1 MDYRIIEGDC
11 IEGMRRLEG
20 QSVNCVVT
28 SPPYFG
34 LRDYGHDGQIGL
46 EASPDAYVAKL
57 VEVFR
62 EVRRVLRDD
71 GTVWLNLGDSYTG
84 FWGEKYAH
92 KPFGDDRTA
101 DSSTPPNKATAFK
114 DWGLKNKNLIGIP
127 WRVAFALQADGW
139 YLRQDIIWCLSGGAW
154 VYARTQKG
162 DMPVMVK
169 DLVRLNPATVK
180 LWNGEKWTRVLGWG
194 PSNDTSQRIELVL
207 RSGERIGCTGGHL
220 WPTQRGNVAAR
231 DLRVGD
237 VIQTCR
243 LPEPANAKR
252 PAYLTDGLLWL
263 IGLYLAEG
271 SRSGDTIQLS
281 LHGDEKDWTPLI
293 DMAAEQV
300 GATMTYHDEGNSL
313 CVRLYGRIL
322 NAVLDEYIG
331 GKTAIDKHLTTK
343 AWMLPDDAL
352 RMIAKGYL
360 DGDGHD
366 DGSRIRLGF
375 CRNYSLE
382 RDLRTLAARL
392 GATLTL
398 TPTTTK
404 YQGGE
409 RPAFRGEWRWER
421 SGHHNEKDRGEIV
434 EIRAS
439 RARQFW
445 DIAVEDEPH
454 LFALASGVLTHN
466 CKPNPMPESVRD
478 RCTKAHEYIFLLSKS
493 ERYYFDS
500 EAVQEPASGPGKIC
514 GPKNDAMRGDG
525 DRTGIVRGDGETRNR
540 RSVWTVATKPYKGA
554 HFATFPP
561 NLIRPCILAGCPPKG
576 KRCDC
581 DEVIA
586 SPLGSGSIEDP
597 TMQTGRA
604 GMNRPR
610 RDNEGTRPITRREQR
625 HEAIEMKASP
635 HRAEMERECGLAFAH
650 YIRTD
655 RSGAR
660 PLPHDIRKKY
670 MESGWITAAPP
681 CTHPIEEAG
690 TVLDPFGGSG
700 TTALVALEE
709 GRKAVLCELNTD
721 YIALAHKRIEGPQL
735 RIA

>member
-1 MDYRIIEGDC
+1 MLNKTHIGDC
-11 IEGMRRLEG
+11 RKLLADFAAAGIRA
-20 QSVNCVVT
+20 QTCVT

-34 LRDYGHDGQIGL
+34 LRDYGVDGQIGL
-46 EASPDAYVAKL
+46 EQTPDEYVANL

-62 EVRRVLRDD
+62 AVWDVLADD
-71 GTVWLNLGDSYTG
+71 GTLWLNLGDT
-84 FWGEKYAH
+84 YASNR
-92 KPFGDDRTA
+92 GGTA
-101 DSSTPPNKATAFK
+101 PPAQTIAGGVGGKGGQKERRGQAAGYNPSR
-114 DWGLKNKNLIGIP
+114 DCVRYGLKHKDLIGIP

-207 RSGERIGCTGGHL
+207 RSGERIGCTGGHV

-231 DLRVGD
+231 DLQVGD
-237 VIQTCR
+237 TIQTCR
-243 LPEPANAKR
+243 LPEPENAKR

-281 LHGDEKDWTPLI
+281 LHVDEKDWLPLI
-293 DMAAEQV
+293 GMAAEQV
-300 GATMTYHDEGNSL
+300 GATLTYSDEGDAL
-313 CVRLYGRIL
+313 HVRLYGRVL

-331 GKTAIDKHLTTK
+331 GRTAIDKHLTTK
-343 AWMLPDDAL
+343 VWALPDDAL

-493 ERYYFDS
+493 PRYYFDH
-500 EAVQEPASGPGKIC
+500 EAIKEPSVYADCGRPSKRKGEFKAKGEPLPGQLPFRAI
-514 GPKNDAMRGDG
+514 
-525 DRTGIVRGDGETRNR
+525 TETRNR
-540 RSVWTVATKPYKGA
+540 RSVWTVPTRPYKGA
-554 HFATFPP
+554 HFATFPRA
-561 NLIRPCILAGCPPKG
+561 LIEPCILAG
-576 KRCDC
+576 
-581 DEVIA
+581 
-586 SPLGSGSIEDP
+586 S
-597 TMQTGRA
+597 
-604 GMNRPR
+604 RPG
-610 RDNEGTRPITRREQR
+610 DV
-625 HEAIEMKASP
+625 
-635 HRAEMERECGLAFAH
+635 
-650 YIRTD
+650 
-655 RSGAR
+655 
-660 PLPHDIRKKY
+660 
-670 MESGWITAAPP
+670 
-681 CTHPIEEAG
+681 
-690 TVLDPFGGSG
+690 VLDPFMGSG
-700 TTALVALEE
+700 TTAQVATDL
-709 GRKAVLCELNTD
+709 GRQFIGCEINPKYVEL
-721 YIALAHKRIEGPQL
+721 HEL
-735 RIA
+735 RRTTIGMAI